1 MEVCLGV
8 FYDFAI
14 TVPKS
19 TTEANAVTTI
29 AKVTHGV
36 ITRVSFRP
44 RPGHSALLHCQVS
57 YHEHQL
63 WPVSRE
69 EDLHGDTFP
78 IEWDDYEELFTDP
91 YELKIVA
98 WNEDDTYAHTFDLGF
113 ALLPENIVAPVNW
126 GKVMTD
132 IFSLLSPRRLFGGGG

>member
-1 MEVCLGV
+1 M

-36 ITRVSFRP
+36 ITHVSFRP
-44 RPGHSALLHCQVS
+44 RPGHSALLHCKVY

-78 IEWDDYEELFTDP
+78 IEWDDYEEIFTEP

-98 WNEDDTYAHTFDLGF
+98 WNEDDTYAHTFDIGF
-113 ALLPENIVAPVNW
+113 ALLPEKVVAPQDF
-126 GKVMTD
+126 GQLLKD
-132 IFSLLSPRRLFGGGG
+132 IFSYFNPRRIFGGGA